1 MANKNYQVGLLITGD
16 AKKGF
21 KATQLTRDG
30 LKDLSTQQKK
40 TGKTTKDLS
49 SKTGSMMGKLGMV
62 ASVVGVATAALG
74 SMAAVMRTQA
84 ITEMKVMAD
93 TLNLSTQTLSEWST
107 AGEKFNV
114 GGEKMADIFKDLQDK
129 IGDFAATGG
138 GEAKDI
144 FKKLNLDINE
154 FVGLSADQQLLK
166 IGSALDDVA
175 SHSEKIFFLEALA
188 NDASRLLPLLENG
201 AKGLQKAQN
210 EARVLG
216 TSISDVDAEKVALA
230 GREFQRSKD
239 IAVGL
244 ANEISIALSPA
255 FVGMNDTIIDTI
267 GSMGGW
273 EGAAHSTFDNITI
286 WTAQFG
292 ETWSLVKE
300 DFNITDEVSEIDSAF
315 GEIGKFSDAFIDEL
329 AARFDYL
336 FEVLRDYPAHYRTVV
351 GIVFGEVQKLWEKI
365 KLGTTL
371 FFSFLDEGWQNMSHA
386 AGNAWGFIELSFAEL
401 SDSIIEMMAG
411 AISTVADGLALI
423 PKMDEQAASV
433 QAASDALNGM
443 AVAGARVKAEQEA
456 ANIEHEK
463 QLGIISLVRD
473 LAAADNKASIKEIN
487 DRILLIIKE
496 RDALIQKSND
506 ARKAAKKA
514 REAEAKERI
523 AEATKSLVNPSAST
537 PITKRSD
544 ITQMSEDYEKLIK
557 QVDDFSGAW
566 ASAGNVIV
574 DTFGSIGQQME
585 KLFTSQDKYTEALK
599 FNRAEQAKDGADLKK
614 LKAEEISLTYA
625 STQAELNSY
634 SSIAGAAAG
643 MFSEKTAAAKA
654 FHTVETAM
662 AIASLAM
669 SAEKMIMGNTETTS
683 YLANEALKQGAN
695 ALTAITSA
703 FGSGP
708 IIGFATGAAMIAIM
722 AGLGVFS
729 GGSGTAPESAASRQE
744 TQGTGTVLGSDD
756 KSASIANAIERQE
769 ELQLDQYVEMREMN
783 DSLNDLNNNITYLAT
798 SFVSNFGKFNEAS
811 YSGTLGKTEAFK
823 GKIAEFHK
831 IWAVLGDPVGDFLDS
846 VIGSFKTTKKSL
858 IDSGISIVS
867 QTMKN
872 IMDGG
877 SLQAQQYFDIKTKK
891 KSFWGASSSTSYNT
905 EYEDVDD
912 DVERELGLVF
922 QSLGNTV
929 LSAVDVLG
937 VDVANNL
944 NDYEIDLPNI
954 SFKDLSGDEIQ
965 AELEA
970 VISQQADY
978 MAEFLLPT
986 VRDFQKVGEGPYETL
1001 SRLAQELTVFNS
1013 VLEITGNT
1021 LNSIDANQT
1030 IEATQAIIDFA
1041 GGIENLQSAASDF
1054 FNGFYS
1060 ESEQFEYNQ
1069 KQLTEQFSA
1078 LGQELPATADGFKK
1092 LVQGLDPLNEA
1103 DQRLYAQLLLLSG
1116 QTAEYYDALENTIE
1130 AEQELA
1136 NARKT
1141 FNADL
1146 TEQIAQMDLT
1156 PLEQSLHNLNNQ
1168 YLDDLAN
1175 ALELGADVQ
1184 LLEVFYGKQRTAI
1197 IEEQLS
1203 NAKTSFDTAIN
1214 GIGSSLEKLID
1225 SISNSR
1231 TGIASS
1237 IRNIKREMGGFDEV
1251 GFING
1256 NINGLYN
1263 QIGQG
1268 SVDEQIVAV
1277 NALNDKIV
1285 SRYELELE
1293 QFSTLSELGDERYQT
1308 ELDQYK
1314 NLKSALASIGSY
1326 ANGLSLSS
1334 YSPLSASQRLS
1345 TSRNQFSND
1354 LSAANNFDLDAM
1366 NSITAS
1372 ADAYLAEARNMYGSS
1387 GQFNAIFNSV
1397 QSSLAQL
1404 ATTSLEAPDVPTDV
1418 ELYQEAALALQTNT
1432 IGELQGLNTLL
1443 SDLETQATIEADSQN
1458 QQATLQYNNQVAI
1471 INKTNE
1477 LSQAQLEGQ
1486 KLANE
1491 LAKKQIEQ
1499 QQSTIELNEQQI
1511 VEQQQTNDALAAQIA
1526 QLNQVVSVLS
1536 QQLSAIKEGNSNVQE
1551 TNAHIV
1557 HQARQA

>member
-16 AKKGF
+16 AKKGV

-30 LKDLSTQQKK
+30 LKDLSNQQKK

-49 SKTGSMMGKLGMV
+49 TKTGSMMGKLGMV

-74 SMAAVMRTQA
+74 SMGAVMRTQA

-175 SHSEKIFFLEALA
+175 SHSEKIFYMEALA
-188 NDASRLLPLLENG
+188 NDASRLIPLLENG
-201 AKGLQKAQN
+201 AVGLKTAQE
-210 EARVLG
+210 EARLLG
-216 TSISDVDAEKVALA
+216 TSINDIDAEMIAAA
-230 GREFQRSKD
+230 GREMQRTGD
-239 IAVGL
+239 IATGL
-244 ANEISIALSPA
+244 GNTITAAVAPSLGAINSQITDIALS
-255 FVGMNDTIIDTI
+255 F
-267 GSMGGW
+267 GGW
-273 EGAAHSTFDNITI
+273 EGVVGSTVNSTVSAIAFMGDRVDNLYTI
-286 WTAQFG
+286 LLYIELG
-292 ETWSLVKE
+292 YLK
-300 DFNITDEVSEIDSAF
+300 
-315 GEIGKFSDAFIDEL
+315 IGKAATSAMASSAESVAELMNKVLTPLGAAISFIADGWSQIALAMGDFLGDEDITAMGESLAGFSD
-329 AARFDYL
+329 R
-336 FEVLRDYPAHYRTVV
+336 VK
-351 GIVFGEVQKLWEKI
+351 G
-365 KLGTTL
+365 
-371 FFSFLDEGWQNMSHA
+371 
-386 AGNAWGFIELSFAEL
+386 LSV
-401 SDSIIEMMAG
+401 D
-411 AISTVADGLALI
+411 
-423 PKMDEQAASV
+423 
-433 QAASDALNGM
+433 ASDLT
-443 AVAGARVKAEQEA
+443 
-456 ANIEHEK
+456 
-463 QLGIISLVRD
+463 
-473 LAAADNKASIKEIN
+473 AADNALSAAIQQTTADIEASKQASTGDDIKQWHQDN
-487 DRILLIIKE
+487 T
-496 RDALIQKSND
+496 
-506 ARKAAKKA
+506 KAAEEAAAATVAVKKA
-514 REAEAKERI
+514 QQDLGNQA
-523 AEATKSLVNPSAST
+523 ATNNGAST
-537 PITKRSD
+537 SEL
-544 ITQMSEDYEKLIK
+544 SEDYDKLIK

-614 LKAEEISLTYA
+614 LKVEEISLTYA

-662 AIASLAM
+662 AVASLAM

-831 IWAVLGDPVGDFLDS
+831 IGAVLGDPVGDFLDS